1 MRSANAEI
9 DREDGARAQA
19 GFESERGFTLIETVM
34 SLVVMMIVGLGAASL
49 FMYAVRNNSGA
60 ADRAVAVAI
69 AQQRME
75 RLRSV
80 AYTDASLDTV
90 TTNTAVV
97 STGRTYSV
105 QTTVCAS
112 VACSGSDTVK
122 KITVQVT
129 PTSAGTVW
137 SSNAVVVTALRASPV
152 PGDFLQ

>member
-1 MRSANAEI
+1 MRPANAKT
-9 DREDGARAQA
+9 DREDARAQA
-19 GFESERGFTLIETVM
+19 GFMSERGFTLIETVM

-80 AYTDASLDTV
+80 AYTDASLDPA
-90 TTNTAVV
+90 TTNTAIIN
-97 STGRTYSV
+97 SGRTYSV
-105 QTTVCAS
+105 QTTICVS

-129 PTSAGTVW
+129 PTNAGTVW
-137 SSNAVVVTALRASPV
+137 ASNAVTVTSLRASPV
-152 PGDFLQ
+152 AGGFLQ

>member
-1 MRSANAEI
+1 MKSVNLLTCRTIGTAST
-9 DREDGARAQA
+9 GSK
-19 GFESERGFTLIETVM
+19 SERGFTMIETVV

-80 AYTDASLDTV
+80 DYTDASLNIG
-90 TTNTAVV
+90 TTNTTV
-97 STGRTYSV
+97 TNYGRLYRV
-105 QTTVCAS
+105 QTVICAS
-112 VACSGSDTVK
+112 VACSGSNTIK
-122 KITVQVT
+122 KIIIQVT

-137 SSNAVVVTALRASPV
+137 ASNTVSVTALRASPV
-152 PGDFLQ
+152 PGAFLQ